1 MACAASPE
9 RRHPEFSDRIE
20 PIKIICILPA
30 DVIIYEEMPDG
41 RLIHRR
47 DWSQVAI
54 ENVQRTLVNEL
65 RARDYH
71 VLTFPQIELSRND
84 DLQEILA
91 LYRAVNKSIQ
101 LHTFGPDI
109 FPTKKA
115 QFHFSVGSLAALR
128 EKNDADAFVFARV
141 LYKVSDQQARS
152 YVSLGLADGTGTIL
166 WYGANGGRESAGEGR
181 FDSTLAL
188 VKNILADFP
197 EGRL

>member
-1 MACAASPE
+1 MACAASTE
-9 RRHPEFSDRIE
+9 RRHPEFSDKIE
-20 PIKIICILPA
+20 PIKILCILPA

-47 DWSQVAI
+47 DWSQAVN
-54 ENVQRTLVNEL
+54 EDVQRTLVSEL
-65 RARDYH
+65 MARDYR
-71 VLTFPQIELSRND
+71 VLTFPQIEMSQNAE
-84 DLQEILA
+84 LQEILA

-115 QFHFSVGSLAALR
+115 HFNFSVGSLAALR
-128 EKNDADAFVFARV
+128 ERNDADAFVFVRV

-166 WYGANGGRESAGEGR
+166 WYGANGGKLTAGEGR
-181 FDSTLAL
+181 FDGTLAL